1 MASLAPP
8 TGVTDA
14 NSLNTPFPVID
25 VDPHFSR
32 VLSYMR
38 PADLAVWGAAAGA
51 APAVIYGMEL
61 ADPTKLGR
69 AGLRPTLKLATW
81 LGFCGG
87 FLLAYQNSSLR
98 LWGWRE
104 NALEQARD
112 KAELSALA
120 SQGKPLYGESDLPE
134 YIQGVAHR
142 NSMWS
147 QLKFGVL
154 PWFNLVNHPYHGTD
168 ASKYKE

>member
-1 MASLAPP
+1 MPA
-8 TGVTDA
+8 GVSDVNALHQPYPVVDA
-14 NSLNTPFPVID
+14 
-25 VDPHFSR
+25 DPHFNR
-32 VLSYMR
+32 VIRNFRTTDY
-38 PADLAVWGAAAGA
+38 AVWAAGA
-51 APAVIYGMEL
+51 GVAPAAIYGMEL

-69 AGLRPTLKLATW
+69 HGLRPTLKLATW

-104 NALEQARD
+104 NAIEQARD
-112 KAELSALA
+112 KEELSALA
-120 SQGKPLYGESDLPE
+120 AAGKPLYGESDLPE

-168 ASKYKE
+168 ANKYKEDA

>member
-1 MASLAPP
+1 MSSSSVRQDRNDL
-8 TGVTDA
+8 
-14 NSLNTPFPVID
+14 SQQYPVID
-25 VDPHFSR
+25 SDPHFNR
-32 VLSYMR
+32 VISYFR
-38 PADLAVWGAAAGA
+38 PSDYGVWAASAAV
-51 APAVIYGMEL
+51 APGIIYGMEL
-61 ADPTKLGR
+61 ADPTRLSR

-98 LWGWRE
+98 LWGWKE

-112 KAELSALA
+112 KEELSALA
-120 SQGKPLYGESDLPE
+120 AAGKPLYGETDLPE

-168 ASKYKE
+168 PSKYKEDA